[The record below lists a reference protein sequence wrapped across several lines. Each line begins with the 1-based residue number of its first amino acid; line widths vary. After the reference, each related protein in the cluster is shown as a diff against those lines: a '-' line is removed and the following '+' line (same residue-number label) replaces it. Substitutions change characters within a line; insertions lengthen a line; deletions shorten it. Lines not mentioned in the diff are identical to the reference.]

1 MTITIKHASF
11 EARLTAYALGELSA
25 EEHLEVGA
33 RVERSPELYREVEA
47 IRETGELLEA
57 LFAAEDRSETGGTGG
72 TGETRAA
79 APPRQRLL
87 RVAVAAA
94 AMALAASLLLVA
106 WPRGEH
112 HHHNHM
118 VTGSAL
124 AQDGIVSVSDAGP
137 ER

>member
-1 MTITIKHASF
+1 MTMKHASF
-11 EARLTAYALGELSA
+11 EAQLTAYALGELSSQ
-25 EEHLEVGA
+25 EHLEVRA

-57 LFAAEDRSETGGTGG
+57 LY
-72 TGETRAA
+72 TREVKPEASA
-79 APPRQRLL
+79 TTPPRQRLL
-87 RVAVAAA
+87 RVAIAAA

-112 HHHNHM
+112 HQ
-118 VTGSAL
+118 VTAGAAL
-124 AQDGIVSVSDAGP
+124 VQDGIVSVSDAGP